1 MREKAENIKKLVRDL
16 SEFSEVAILEDR
28 AIISLISNIDKA
40 AEVLATTFTVMDRYL
55 LLKNISYYYCPSI
68 NDYNAICCLVV

>member
-55 LLKNISYYYCPSI
+55 LKNISYYCCPSI
-68 NDYNAICCLVV
+68 NDYNATCCLVV